1 MNLDFKHRALN
12 ALIISLIMS
21 GSFSYIAF
29 NTYLHIESI
38 TFIEVWMRAWYFAFP
53 TLLIIVPFVTKVSIK
68 ILRIDYKKRV

>member
-29 NTYLHIESI
+29 STYLHIESI
-38 TFIEVWMRAWYFAFP
+38 TFTEVWMRAWSFAFP
-53 TLLIIVPFVTKVSIK
+53 TLLIIVPLVTKISIK
-68 ILRIDYKKRV
+68 ILKTNYKKRV